1 MSQHMDALALAN
13 ERRLA
18 QFRCRKSIKAM
29 SRTDG
34 LRAVAELLRD
44 PPVYVGSMRVLDV
57 LGWPR
62 QMGGQYATRVLRR
75 SRARCSPVVRVMDL
89 TERQRLVLADE
100 LDLMAAPADESRAA

>member
-18 QFRCRKSIKAM
+18 QFRCRKSIKEMA
-29 SRTDG
+29 RPDG

-44 PPVYVGSMRVLDV
+44 PPVYLGSMRVLDV

-62 QMGGQYATRVLRR
+62 QMGSQYATKVLKR
-75 SRARCSPVVRVMDL
+75 SHARCSPVVRVMDL

-100 LDLMAAPADESRAA
+100 LDRMASPDYDSRAA